1 MILQYITGD
10 FIIHFAGKKGVPKMN
25 LLRHYLHEAK
35 GNFEQLKGSSHSV

>member
-25 LLRHYLHEAK
+25 LHEAK